1 MINIQK
7 AAIIG
12 CGFVGAATAFRLM
25 QTGLFSELVLI
36 DADRKK
42 AEGEAMDLS
51 HGRPFA
57 HTMKIYAGE
66 LCGCGR
72 LCGDYRDSR
81 NQSEAGGT
89 ENCLSGQKCG
99 DPAVGSAGNCRAG
112 VLAVSCWWYRIR
124 WIF

>member
-57 HTMKIYAGE
+57 HTMKIYAGSYADVGDCAVIIVTAGTSQKPGNRE
-66 LCGCGR
+66 L
-72 LCGDYRDSR
+72 
-81 NQSEAGGT
+81 
-89 ENCLSGQKCG
+89 
-99 DPAVGSAGNCRAG
+99 P
-112 VLAVSCWWYRIR
+112 
-124 WIF
+124 